1 VCLGDAEASSPG
13 IVFQV
18 VAGMLISVSVTSHI
32 RFPQWFIPGAIRDP
46 GKESLRMVCSSSL
59 HRQALAFI
67 PPAVVAAGMLLSAA
81 SGVTAQESATPTPI
95 GLIQEAEN
103 LPECA
108 PAEIGALP
116 EGTDA
121 ATVYA
126 IVPEES
132 TARYRVQ
139 EELAQVG
146 ETEAVGETQ
155 AIIGQFGFGEDELPL
170 PCSRFD
176 VDMRTLQSDQA
187 RRDNYLYQNTLEAET
202 YPLATFVLR
211 GIEGMDAPLADGQET
226 TLRLIGD
233 LTLRDVTKLVAW
245 EANVTLVDG
254 ALTGAAATMFEM
266 PDFGIEPPSVPV
278 VLSLD
283 ETIRLEVDFTARP
296 G

>member
-1 VCLGDAEASSPG
+1 
-13 IVFQV
+13 
-18 VAGMLISVSVTSHI
+18 MLIAVIITSHV
-32 RFPQWFIPGAIRDP
+32 RCPRRVIPGAIRDP
-46 GKESLRMVCSSSL
+46 GKESPRMVRSSSL

-95 GLIQEAEN
+95 GLVQEAEN
-103 LPECA
+103 LPDCA

-121 ATVYA
+121 AVVYA

-211 GIEGMDAPLADGQET
+211 TVEGMQAPLAEEET

-254 ALTGAAATMFEM
+254 ALTGTAVTMFEM

-283 ETIRLEVDFTARP
+283 ETIRLEVDFTARSV
-296 G
+296 

>member
-1 VCLGDAEASSPG
+1 M
-13 IVFQV
+13 F
-18 VAGMLISVSVTSHI
+18 
-32 RFPQWFIPGAIRDP
+32 R
-46 GKESLRMVCSSSL
+46 SSSL
-59 HRQALAFI
+59 RRRALALLS
-67 PPAVVAAGMLLSAA
+67 PAVVATGILLSAA

-95 GLIQEAEN
+95 GLVQEQEAEN

-121 ATVYA
+121 ATIYA

-132 TARYRVQ
+132 TVRYRVQ

-146 ETEAVGETQ
+146 ENEAVGETQ
-155 AIIGQFGFGEDELPL
+155 AIIGQFGFGEDGLPL

-176 VDMRTLQSDQA
+176 VDLRTLQSDQA

-211 GIEGMDAPLADGQET
+211 AVEGMEAPLADGEET

-245 EANVTLVDG
+245 EANVTVIDG
-254 ALTGAAATMFEM
+254 ALSGTAATMFEM

-296 G
+296 V

>member
-1 VCLGDAEASSPG
+1 M
-13 IVFQV
+13 F
-18 VAGMLISVSVTSHI
+18 
-32 RFPQWFIPGAIRDP
+32 R
-46 GKESLRMVCSSSL
+46 SSSWP
-59 HRQALAFI
+59 RRALACLR
-67 PPAVVAAGMLLSAA
+67 PPVVTAGILLSVAI
-81 SGVTAQESATPTPI
+81 GVTAQESATPTPI
-95 GLIQEAEN
+95 GLVQEAAN
-103 LPECA
+103 LADCA
-108 PAEIGALP
+108 PAEIGALS
-116 EGTDA
+116 EGVDA

-132 TARYRVQ
+132 AARYRVQ

-155 AIIGQFGFGEDELPL
+155 AIIGQFGFAEDGLPL

-176 VDMRTLQSDQA
+176 VDLRTLQSDQA
-187 RRDNYLYQNTLEAET
+187 KRDNYLYQNTLEAER

-211 GIEGMDAPLADGQET
+211 AIEGLEVPLEEGQET

-254 ALTGAAATMFEM
+254 ALTATAATMFEM
-266 PDFGIEPPSVPV
+266 PEFAIEPPSVPV

-283 ETIRLEVDFTARP
+283 ETIRLEVDLTARP
-296 G
+296 V

>member
-1 VCLGDAEASSPG
+1 MPIHRVGTG
-13 IVFQV
+13 
-18 VAGMLISVSVTSHI
+18 HI
-32 RFPQWFIPGAIRDP
+32 PFPRRLIPGAIRDP
-46 GKESLRMVCSSSL
+46 GKESQSMFRSSSF
-59 HRQALAFI
+59 RRRALAFI
-67 PPAVVAAGMLLSAA
+67 APAVVTTGMLLAAA

-95 GLIQEAEN
+95 GLVQEQEAEN

-121 ATVYA
+121 ATIYA

-132 TARYRVQ
+132 MARYRVQ

-146 ETEAVGETQ
+146 ENEAVGETQ
-155 AIIGQFGFGEDELPL
+155 AIIGQFGFGENGLPL

-176 VDMRTLQSDQA
+176 VDLRTLQSDQA
-187 RRDNYLYQNTLEAET
+187 KRDNYLYQNTLEAET

-211 GIEGMDAPLADGQET
+211 AIEGIEAPLAEGQET

-254 ALTGAAATMFEM
+254 ALSGTAATMFEM
-266 PDFGIEPPSVPV
+266 PDFGIVPPSVPV

-296 G
+296 V

>member
-1 VCLGDAEASSPG
+1 M
-13 IVFQV
+13 F
-18 VAGMLISVSVTSHI
+18 
-32 RFPQWFIPGAIRDP
+32 R
-46 GKESLRMVCSSSL
+46 SSSS
-59 HRQALAFI
+59 HRRVLAFI
-67 PPAVVAAGMLLSAA
+67 SSTVVAAGILASAA
-81 SGVTAQESATPTPI
+81 SGAIAQESATPTAM
-95 GLIQEAEN
+95 GLVQTADD

-139 EELAQVG
+139 EELAQIG
-146 ETEAVGETQ
+146 ENEAVGETQ
-155 AIIGQFGFGEDELPL
+155 AIIGQFGFGEDGMPL

-176 VDMRTLQSDQA
+176 VDLRTLQSDQA
-187 RRDNYLYQNTLEAET
+187 KRDNYLYRNTLEAEK

-211 GIEGMDAPLADGQET
+211 AVEGMDAPLQEGQET

-233 LTLRDVTKLVAW
+233 LTLRDETKLVAW
-245 EANVTLVDG
+245 EAKVSLVDE
-254 ALTGAAATMFEM
+254 ALTGTAATMFEM
-266 PDFGIEPPSVPV
+266 SDFGIEAPSVPV

-283 ETIRLEVDFTARP
+283 ETIRLEVDLTAQP
-296 G
+296 V

>member
-1 VCLGDAEASSPG
+1 MFRS
-13 IVFQV
+13 F
-18 VAGMLISVSVTSHI
+18 
-32 RFPQWFIPGAIRDP
+32 
-46 GKESLRMVCSSSL
+46 SL
-59 HRQALAFI
+59 HRQELSHI
-67 PPAVVAAGMLLSAA
+67 QPTVVAAALLVSVA
-81 SGVTAQESATPTPI
+81 SGVTAQDSATPTAM
-95 GLIQEAEN
+95 GLVQTAEN
-103 LPECA
+103 LPDCT

-121 ATVYA
+121 AVVYA

-146 ETEAVGETQ
+146 ENEAVGETQ
-155 AIIGQFGFGEDELPL
+155 AIIGQFGFGEDGLPV

-176 VDMRTLQSDQA
+176 VDLRTLQSDQA
-187 RRDNYLYQNTLEAET
+187 KRDNYLYRNTLEAET

-211 GIEGMDAPLADGQET
+211 DVEGIDAPLADGQET

-233 LTLRDVTKLVAW
+233 LTLRDVTKLVGW
-245 EANVTLVDG
+245 EAKVTLTDG
-254 ALTGAAATMFEM
+254 TLTGTAATMFEM

-296 G
+296 V

>member
-1 VCLGDAEASSPG
+1 M
-13 IVFQV
+13 F
-18 VAGMLISVSVTSHI
+18 
-32 RFPQWFIPGAIRDP
+32 R
-46 GKESLRMVCSSSL
+46 SSSL

-67 PPAVVAAGMLLSAA
+67 PATVVAAALLVSAA

-95 GLIQEAEN
+95 GLVQEAES
-103 LPECA
+103 LPDCA

-121 ATVYA
+121 ALVYA

-132 TARYRVQ
+132 MARYRVQ

-155 AIIGQFGFGEDELPL
+155 AIIGQFGFGEEELPL

-176 VDMRTLQSDQA
+176 VDMRTLRSDQA
-187 RRDNYLYQNTLEAET
+187 RRDNYLYQNTLEAEM

-211 GIEGMDAPLADGQET
+211 AVEDMEAPLAEGEET

-245 EANVTLVDG
+245 EAKVTLIDG
-254 ALTGAAATMFEM
+254 ALTGTAATMFEM

-283 ETIRLEVDFTARP
+283 ETIRLEVNFTARP
-296 G
+296 V

>member
-1 VCLGDAEASSPG
+1 M
-13 IVFQV
+13 F
-18 VAGMLISVSVTSHI
+18 
-32 RFPQWFIPGAIRDP
+32 R
-46 GKESLRMVCSSSL
+46 SSSL
-59 HRQALAFI
+59 HRPALAFI
-67 PPAVVAAGMLLSAA
+67 PSTVVAAGVLISGA
-81 SGVTAQESATPTPI
+81 SGVMAQDSATPTPM
-95 GLIQEAEN
+95 GLVQEAEN

-116 EGTDA
+116 EGMDA
-121 ATVYA
+121 AVVYA

-155 AIIGQFGFGEDELPL
+155 AIIGQFGFGEDGRRCPAPASTSTCGRCKATRRSATTTYIGIRSKRRRTHWRPL
-170 PCSRFD
+170 CCARSRAWT
-176 VDMRTLQSDQA
+176 RHST
-187 RRDNYLYQNTLEAET
+187 E
-202 YPLATFVLR
+202 
-211 GIEGMDAPLADGQET
+211 GQET

-245 EANVTLVDG
+245 EAKVTLVDG
-254 ALTGAAATMFEM
+254 ALTGTAATMFEM

-283 ETIRLEVDFTARP
+283 ETIRLEVDLTARP
-296 G
+296 A

>member
-1 VCLGDAEASSPG
+1 MSRS
-13 IVFQV
+13 
-18 VAGMLISVSVTSHI
+18 
-32 RFPQWFIPGAIRDP
+32 
-46 GKESLRMVCSSSL
+46 SLRRRVLTCIS
-59 HRQALAFI
+59 
-67 PPAVVAAGMLLSAA
+67 PAVVVAALLGAAA
-81 SGVTAQESATPTPI
+81 SGVTAQESATPTPM
-95 GLIQEAEN
+95 GLLQEAEN
-103 LPECA
+103 LPDCA

-116 EGTDA
+116 EGLDA
-121 ATVYA
+121 ATIYT

-146 ETEAVGETQ
+146 ENEAVGKTK
-155 AIIGQFGFGEDELPL
+155 AIIGQFGFGEDQLPL

-176 VDMRTLQSDQA
+176 VDLRTLQSDQA
-187 RRDNYLYQNTLEAET
+187 KRDNYLYRNTLEAET

-211 GIEGMDAPLADGQET
+211 DVEGMDAPLAEGQET

-245 EANVTLVDG
+245 EAKVALTDG
-254 ALTGAAATMFEM
+254 ALTGTAATMFEM
-266 PDFGIEPPSVPV
+266 TDFEIEPPSVPV

-296 G
+296 V

>member
-1 VCLGDAEASSPG
+1 M
-13 IVFQV
+13 F
-18 VAGMLISVSVTSHI
+18 
-32 RFPQWFIPGAIRDP
+32 R
-46 GKESLRMVCSSSL
+46 SSSL
-59 HRQALAFI
+59 YRQALAFI
-67 PPAVVAAGMLLSAA
+67 PPIVVAAALLVSAA

-95 GLIQEAEN
+95 GLVQKAEN
-103 LPECA
+103 LSDCA

-121 ATVYA
+121 AVVYA

-146 ETEAVGETQ
+146 ENEAVGETQ
-155 AIIGQFGFGEDELPL
+155 AIIGQFGFGEDQLPL

-211 GIEGMDAPLADGQET
+211 TVEGMQAPLAEGEEM

-233 LTLRDVTKLVAW
+233 LTLRDETKLVAW
-245 EANVTLVDG
+245 EVNVTLVDG
-254 ALTGAAATMFEM
+254 ALTGTAATMFEM

-296 G
+296 V

>member
-1 VCLGDAEASSPG
+1 M
-13 IVFQV
+13 F
-18 VAGMLISVSVTSHI
+18 
-32 RFPQWFIPGAIRDP
+32 R
-46 GKESLRMVCSSSL
+46 SSSL
-59 HRQALAFI
+59 RRRALVLLS
-67 PPAVVAAGMLLSAA
+67 PAVVATGIVLSAA
-81 SGVTAQESATPTPI
+81 SGVTAQSATPTPI
-95 GLIQEAEN
+95 GLVQEQEAEN

-132 TARYRVQ
+132 MAGYRVQ

-155 AIIGQFGFGEDELPL
+155 AIIGQFGFGEDALPL

-211 GIEGMDAPLADGQET
+211 AVEGMDAPLADGQET

-254 ALTGAAATMFEM
+254 ALTGTAATMFEM

-296 G
+296 A

>member
-1 VCLGDAEASSPG
+1 M
-13 IVFQV
+13 F
-18 VAGMLISVSVTSHI
+18 
-32 RFPQWFIPGAIRDP
+32 R
-46 GKESLRMVCSSSL
+46 SSSL
-59 HRQALAFI
+59 PRQALAFI
-67 PPAVVAAGMLLSAA
+67 PATVVAAGLLVSAA
-81 SGVTAQESATPTPI
+81 SGVTAQQRATPTPI
-95 GLIQEAEN
+95 GLVQEVEN
-103 LPECA
+103 LPECT

-121 ATVYA
+121 AVVYA

-146 ETEAVGETQ
+146 ESEAVGETQ
-155 AIIGQFGFGEDELPL
+155 AIIGQFGFGEDALPL

-211 GIEGMDAPLADGQET
+211 DIEGMDAPLADGQEA

-245 EANVTLVDG
+245 EANVTLIDG
-254 ALTGAAATMFEM
+254 ALAGTAATMFEM

-283 ETIRLEVDFTARP
+283 ETIQLEVDFTARAA
-296 G
+296 

>member
-1 VCLGDAEASSPG
+1 
-13 IVFQV
+13 
-18 VAGMLISVSVTSHI
+18 
-32 RFPQWFIPGAIRDP
+32 
-46 GKESLRMVCSSSL
+46 MVHSSSL
-59 HRQALAFI
+59 HRQVLAFI

-81 SGVTAQESATPTPI
+81 SSVTAQESATPTPI
-95 GLIQEAEN
+95 GLVQEAEN

-121 ATVYA
+121 AVVYA

-132 TARYRVQ
+132 MARYRVQ

-155 AIIGQFGFGEDELPL
+155 AIIGQFGFGEDGLPL
-170 PCSRFD
+170 ACSRFD
-176 VDMRTLQSDQA
+176 VDLRTLQSDEA
-187 RRDNYLYQNTLEAET
+187 RRDNFLYQNTLEAET

-211 GIEGMDAPLADGQET
+211 DVEGMDAPLADGEET
-226 TLRLIGD
+226 TVRLIGD

-245 EANVTLVDG
+245 EARVSLVEG
-254 ALTGAAATMFEM
+254 ALTGTAVTKFEM
-266 PDFGIEPPSVPV
+266 PDFGIEPPSVPM

-283 ETIRLEVDFTARP
+283 ETIQLEVDLTARP
-296 G
+296 V

>member
-1 VCLGDAEASSPG
+1 M
-13 IVFQV
+13 F
-18 VAGMLISVSVTSHI
+18 
-32 RFPQWFIPGAIRDP
+32 R
-46 GKESLRMVCSSSL
+46 SSSL
-59 HRQALAFI
+59 PRQALACLR
-67 PPAVVAAGMLLSAA
+67 PTVVTAGILLSVAT
-81 SGVTAQESATPTPI
+81 GVTAQESATPTPI
-95 GLIQEAEN
+95 GLVQEAEN
-103 LPECA
+103 LAECA

-116 EGTDA
+116 EGVDA

-132 TARYRVQ
+132 AARYRVQ

-155 AIIGQFGFGEDELPL
+155 AIIGQFGFGEDRLPL

-176 VDMRTLQSDQA
+176 VDLRTLQSDQA
-187 RRDNYLYQNTLEAET
+187 KRDNHLYQNTLEAER

-211 GIEGMDAPLADGQET
+211 AIEGLEVPLEEGQET

-254 ALTGAAATMFEM
+254 ALTGTAATMFEM
-266 PDFGIEPPSVPV
+266 PEFAIEPPSVPV

-283 ETIRLEVDFTARP
+283 ETIRLEVDLTARSV
-296 G
+296 